1 MTEHLIGFGYGA
13 AITSYIYAAMVLV
26 RWWFESRRKPKS
38 NIERFKER
46 MSR

>member
-1 MTEHLIGFGYGA
+1 MTDFAYGVA
-13 AITSYIYAAMVLV
+13 FISYIYAAMVLV
-26 RWWFESRRKPKS
+26 RWWIESRRKPES